1 MVPLSLSIWGYY
13 MKVLKWL
20 SRSINW
26 WLEFRW
32 HFSDQ
37 YANSQQSTHLLHGA
51 NLPKSAHFVMQLW
64 DRYGVGK
71 CLQEENGLVATLL
84 SQRPLS
90 MIGLLL
96 ESLASVMMH
105 VCMFLQNLVTHLAFK
120 RLVSGLNSLLK
131 GSLSF
136 LVADHCGWLLMFDK
150 PFSVHC
156 VASVPGDGDP
166 CFEPWAALS
175 GSHRGWHIVPS

>member
-1 MVPLSLSIWGYY
+1 MALLSLCIWGYY

-20 SRSINW
+20 SRSTNW
-26 WLEFRW
+26 WLAFRW

-64 DRYGVGK
+64 DRYVVGQR
-71 CLQEENGLVATLL
+71 LQKEDGLVATLP

-90 MIGLLL
+90 MVGLLL
-96 ESLASVMMH
+96 EGLASVMMH
-105 VCMFLQNLVTHLAFK
+105 VCTFFQNLVTDLALK
-120 RLVSGLNSLLK
+120 RLVSGLNSFLK

-136 LVADHCGWLLMFDK
+136 LVAHHCGWLQMFDK

-156 VASVPGDGDP
+156 VASAPGDG
-166 CFEPWAALS
+166 EP
-175 GSHRGWHIVPS
+175 